1 MSHFAFS
8 PALAGLARLSA
19 LALVVI
25 SLASCSDPTPAPTE
39 TLKQALGDTATEHA
53 KKHLDPKYVCPMHPQ
68 IVRGEPGTC
77 PICGMTLVPKALDS
91 DQNAGA
97 GAGADKT
104 EPAQSPNPNRKVLYW
119 YDPMMPEQRFD
130 QPGPSPFMA
139 MDLVPRYADEDA
151 GGDAGA
157 SAAGAGDGGH
167 PGVTLSAAVV
177 QNLGVRTAKVQR
189 GTLARAVRAVGR
201 IAYDE
206 ERLAHVHPR
215 AAGWIEQLAV
225 RAEGEP
231 VKKGQ
236 ELASFYAP
244 DILSAQVDFLIAT
257 EPRGPG
263 ERKVKADKARNL
275 LRLLEVPEAV
285 IRDIERTRETRNT
298 VPILAPEDG
307 IITQLMAREGMYV
320 APGSEMFV
328 IADLS
333 QVWVLVDVFEHQL
346 AWISAGLP
354 AQIQVSAYPGRIWKG
369 QVDYL
374 YPDLD
379 PKTRT
384 LRVRLVFPN
393 PDLELKPNMFADV
406 AIEGLPQANVLSIP
420 REALIATGE
429 RESVVKSLGEGRFQP
444 VNVVTGMRSGETVEI
459 LSGLEEGDQVVVSG
473 QFLIDSESSLQASFR
488 RLSDQP
494 STPVPATGHQ
504 D

>member
-1 MSHFAFS
+1 MSHLPLL
-8 PALAGLARLSA
+8 PALAGLARASA
-19 LALVVI
+19 LALVVA
-25 SLASCSDPTPAPTE
+25 SLASCSDSTPAPTE
-39 TLKQALGDTATEHA
+39 TLEQALGDTVTAHA
-53 KKHLDPKYVCPMHPQ
+53 KKHRDPTYVCPMHPQ
-68 IVRGEPGTC
+68 IVRDEPGTC
-77 PICGMTLVPKALDS
+77 PICGMTLVPRALDS
-91 DQNAGA
+91 DQNASA

-104 EPAQSPNPNRKVLYW
+104 ELLQSPDPTRQVLYW

-151 GGDAGA
+151 GGNAGT
-157 SAAGAGDGGH
+157 AAARTGDGSR

-201 IAYDE
+201 VAYDE

-231 VKKGQ
+231 VKNGQ

-257 EPRGPG
+257 EPQGPG
-263 ERKVKADKARNL
+263 ERKVKADKARNM

-298 VPILAPEDG
+298 VPILAPADG
-307 IITQLMAREGMYV
+307 IITQLTAREGMYV

-354 AQIQVSAYPGRIWKG
+354 AQIQVSAYPGRTWKG

-406 AIEGLPQANVLSIP
+406 AIEGLPQNNVLSIP

-429 RESVVKSLGEGRFQP
+429 RESVVKSLGKGRFQP

-488 RLSDQP
+488 RLSDDT